1 MRLYHSRFYYYL
13 IAILVLLSISI
24 SGCTAPQ
31 KTQSQISIAIIA
43 DGGERIISVSPGST
57 VQQVLSLANVSLS
70 DLDRID
76 PPQYTVLTDGAKIR
90 IVRVREEFTVEQVV
104 IPFQH
109 QTLRNESMPEGESRL
124 VQPGVNGS
132 QEITYRRVYEDGKE
146 ISNSPVKQIVV
157 EEATPEIV
165 MVGSQ
170 APFASFSIPGKLA
183 YLLAGNVW
191 LIEGDTGNR
200 RPVITSGDLDGWVFS
215 LSPDSDWLLYTR
227 RATESGKTNE
237 LWVAKLPN
245 EAGSPIEA
253 IDLKISNVHFAD
265 WQPGGYYVIAYSTV
279 EPRPS
284 APGWQANNDLYLIKL
299 TSGGQVDVPEPELET
314 NMGGQY
320 GWWGM
325 TFTWAPDGKRLA
337 YGRPDGL
344 GLLQLGTK
352 GALTPLLDLIS
363 LQTGS
368 DWAWVPGLGWG
379 PDGKVIYT
387 IDHVANPGSSSPEQS
402 PFFDLIAIPL
412 EGGPPVRL
420 VSQVGMFAYPLPS
433 PILNRAT
440 DKNDYQVAFLQAIF
454 PNQSES
460 SRYRLLIMDRD
471 GSNSHII
478 FPVEGA
484 PGLDPMNGWG
494 AWSPAALQ
502 DSGNFA
508 LAIIYQNK
516 LWLVD
521 VATGEARQ
529 ITGDDMV
536 SRVDWK

>member
-1 MRLYHSRFYYYL
+1 M
-13 IAILVLLSISI
+13 
-24 SGCTAPQ
+24 
-31 KTQSQISIAIIA
+31 
-43 DGGERIISVSPGST
+43 
-57 VQQVLSLANVSLS
+57 
-70 DLDRID
+70 
-76 PPQYTVLTDGAKIR
+76 
-90 IVRVREEFTVEQVV
+90 
-104 IPFQH
+104 
-109 QTLRNESMPEGESRL
+109 
-124 VQPGVNGS
+124 
-132 QEITYRRVYEDGKE
+132 
-146 ISNSPVKQIVV
+146 
-157 EEATPEIV
+157 
-165 MVGSQ
+165 
-170 APFASFSIPGKLA
+170 
-183 YLLAGNVW
+183 
-191 LIEGDTGNR
+191 
-200 RPVITSGDLDGWVFS
+200 
-215 LSPDSDWLLYTR
+215 
-227 RATESGKTNE
+227 
-237 LWVAKLPN
+237 
-245 EAGSPIEA
+245 
-253 IDLKISNVHFAD
+253 
-265 WQPGGYYVIAYSTV
+265 IAYSTV

-284 APGWQANNDLYLIKL
+284 APGWQANNDLYLIEL
-299 TSGGQVDVPEPELET
+299 TSSGQVDVPEPELET

-325 TFTWAPDGKRLA
+325 TFAWAPDGKRLA
-337 YGRPDGL
+337 YARPDGL

-352 GALTPLLDLIS
+352 GALAPLLDLIS

-412 EGGPPVRL
+412 EGGPPVHL
-420 VSQVGMFAYPLPS
+420 VSQAGMFAYTLPS
-433 PILNRAT
+433 PILNRT
-440 DKNDYQVAFLQAIF
+440 TGKNDYLVAFLQAIF

-460 SRYRLLIMDRD
+460 SRYRLVIMDRD
-471 GSNSHII
+471 GSNSQII

-502 DSGNFA
+502 DNGNFA

-521 VATGEARQ
+521 VITAEARQ